1 MCSTQ
6 IPCGS
11 ELARERAR
19 SDADDFSTFDGLA
32 LAWSCAFE
40 LSQHIKAFTLFSTHY
55 FELTHLA
62 LQLSNTQNIH
72 LDAKE
77 YEDNLIF
84 LHAVEK
90 GPANKSYGLQVAKLA
105 GIPQAVL
112 QRAAQTLEKLEQQQ
126 LTTKDAM
133 KSAVPIKKTTQLDK
147 LIKDIQ
153 QLNPDDCTPK
163 DALQKLY
170 QLTELY
176 ETLTSMA
183 ESLA

>member
-1 MCSTQ
+1 MDEIGRGT
-6 IPCGS
+6 
-11 ELARERAR
+11 
-19 SDADDFSTFDGLA
+19 STFDGLA

-126 LTTKDAM
+126 LTAKDGL
-133 KSAVPIKKTTQLDK
+133 KSVPIKKTTQLDK
-147 LIKDIQ
+147 LIKDIE
-153 QLNPDDCTPK
+153 QLNPDDFTPK
-163 DALQKLY
+163 AALQKLY
-170 QLTELY
+170 QLKELY